1 VIAARNRK
9 FDIASDY
16 FAEAVEMA
24 RSDGNRRVMAFLH
37 TNMGALAHDQ
47 GDEVRAESE
56 FEEAM
61 SLSRE
66 MGDSQRVSHILASL
80 GALEIARRDYGAAD
94 TYLREGL
101 ILARQANLKE
111 NEVLLLINSAEVQR
125 ELGKGDEER
134 ALLLDAQKLAEEIGH
149 ERYEGIALERLDKSR
164 DLK

>member
-1 VIAARNRK
+1 
-9 FDIASDY
+9 
-16 FAEAVEMA
+16 MA
-24 RSDGNRRVMAFLH
+24 RSDGNRRVMAYLH

-47 GDEVRAESE
+47 GDEMRAEME
-56 FEEAM
+56 FGHAM

-66 MGDSQRVSHILASL
+66 MGNSQRVTHILANL
-80 GALEIARRDYGAAD
+80 GALEIARRDYIAAD

-125 ELGKGDEER
+125 ELGNGDEER
-134 ALLLDAQKLAEEIGH
+134 ALLLDAQKLAIEIGH
-149 ERYEGIALERLDKSR
+149 ERYEGIAFERLDKSR